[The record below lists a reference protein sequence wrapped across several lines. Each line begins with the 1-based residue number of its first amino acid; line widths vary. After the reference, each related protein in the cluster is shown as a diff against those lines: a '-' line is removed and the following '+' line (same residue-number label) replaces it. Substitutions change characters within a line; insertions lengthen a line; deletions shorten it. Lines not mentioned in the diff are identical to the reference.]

1 MSGNRRTTADL
12 IEDLNFRQRSLSR
25 LRESFK
31 LEKEAALLEGEKAM
45 LAFRDRSRSH
55 YQPVLINM
63 ENGLKQLRY
72 SMSRME
78 NLPSAIFLRL
88 EVLENKIK
96 ETRASF
102 VGTPNRLLR
111 FAGQNTGEE

>member
-12 IEDLNFRQRSLSR
+12 IEDLNFMQRSLSR

-31 LEKEAALLEGEKAM
+31 LEKEAALPEGEKAM
-45 LAFRDRSRSH
+45 IAFRERSRSH
-55 YQPVLINM
+55 YQPVLLRM
-63 ENGLKQLRY
+63 TSQLKQLRY
-72 SMSRME
+72 SMSRMD
-78 NLPSAIFLRL
+78 NIPSAIFLRL
-88 EVLENKIK
+88 EALENTIK

-111 FAGQNTGEE
+111 IAGQNTGEE